1 VDPSSRIACG
11 RVTVPEDRD
20 AFAAAWRRV
29 TAAAGDQA
37 WAAAGPMK
45 IFTLHNAH
53 YRRCTGQRALVSL
66 LVFFP

>member
-45 IFTLHNAH
+45 I
-53 YRRCTGQRALVSL
+53 
-66 LVFFP
+66 